1 MDFTKYK
8 KSEFSGKIEEAARLA
23 EAMRK
28 DKDNPVDISFA
39 EIVKDKFNV
48 SMESFYDSIGINPN
62 IDTVENIITTGDM
75 DVRWIIPELYMDA
88 IRLGLRRAPIYP
100 NVIASEQT
108 ISQKTITMPYINH
121 ADAKVKY
128 VGEAE
133 TIPLGDVTF
142 QDRTVKIS
150 KIGRGLKIP
159 YEVKNY
165 ASLNVF
171 SIFLEDFG
179 NQLGLALDTL
189 AINSLINGDDPS
201 GSMSAP
207 VIGVGTGG
215 TLAYRDMLRVWL
227 RMGRLGKMTNSIIG
241 GEESGMDI
249 LDLPEFKTNQN
260 GGRDG
265 AGLPTSNA
273 LSMRTPLP
281 SQAAFFV
288 HGNVPDDQQIMVD
301 TSSALIK
308 LNAQPL
314 LVESEKIVSNQTDA
328 IYATLTTG
336 FANLFRD
343 SRIILDKSVAF
354 SGNGFPAYMD
364 VDAFENIVI
373 D

>member
-1 MDFTKYK
+1 MNREQFE
-8 KSEFSGKIEEAARLA
+8 KSQFKGQIEEAARLA
-23 EAMRK
+23 ESMRK
-28 DKDNPVDISFA
+28 DSKNPVDISFS
-39 EIVKDKFNV
+39 EIVKEKFNV
-48 SMESFYDSIGINPN
+48 SMESFYEDLGINPN
-62 IDTVENIITTGDM
+62 VDTIENIVTTGDM

-88 IRLGLRRAPIYP
+88 IRLGLRRAPLYP
-100 NVIASEQT
+100 NLIATEQT

-128 VGEAE
+128 IGEAE

-142 QDRTVKIS
+142 QDRTVAIQ
-150 KIGRGLKIP
+150 KIGRGIKIP
-159 YEVKNY
+159 YEVRNY

-179 NQLGLALDTL
+179 NQLGMALDTL
-189 AINSLINGDDPS
+189 AINTLINGDQAN

-207 VIGVGTGG
+207 VIGVATAN
-215 TLAYRDMLRVWL
+215 TLVYRDLLRIWL
-227 RMGRLGKMTNSIIG
+227 RMGRLGKNTNAIIG

-281 SQAAFFV
+281 SQAGFWV

-301 TSSALIK
+301 ASSALIK

-314 LVESEKIVSNQTDA
+314 MVESEKIVSNQTDA

-343 SRIILDKSVAF
+343 SRIILDKSVTFAA
-354 SGNGFPAYMD
+354 NGFPAYMD
-364 VDAFENIVI
+364 VDSFENIVI
-373 D
+373 E